1 MYRPTALFAAAFMLA
16 GAVPAV
22 SAQDNVTEV
31 SASVDTPFR
40 ACDYV
45 SASIATDSVAE
56 RPAYFQLIDSMA
68 NERPYDELVG
78 TLPLPDYFFIPA
90 VYDHY
95 VFPQGTI

>member
-40 ACDYV
+40 A
-45 SASIATDSVAE
+45 
-56 RPAYFQLIDSMA
+56 
-68 NERPYDELVG
+68 
-78 TLPLPDYFFIPA
+78 
-90 VYDHY
+90 
-95 VFPQGTI
+95 